1 MPINYHYNRRPKNF
15 QNRKV
20 REALPEFYTSDYPKL
35 VTFLEKFY
43 EHLDSDHATSFGNE
57 LKQVFS
63 LRDIGETT
71 QLNSIIPEIAS
82 GLPNG
87 DNFTD
92 SKYAARRLAE
102 MQRHKG
108 TRFAAEEFFRLFFQQ
123 AVEIEYPKD
132 NLFIVGQSEIGTE
145 SLKFIQNG
153 QLYQIFSILIKIGIS
168 NNVWEE
174 LYRKFMHPAGFFF
187 AGQIT
192 SDTEASAGI
201 GLMPTVILDSDI
213 GPIISSEA
221 TAFTI
226 APFVQLTGLIDSGG
240 QDIRVGLD
248 QLVSVYQSLTSAQ
261 LNKFYGSL
269 DELIGVN
276 SFKFDDSDIGDS
288 AGAARPDFS
297 LLTETMDNEMFTRYT
312 SDSTF

>member
-1 MPINYHYNRRPKNF
+1 M
-15 QNRKV
+15 
-20 REALPEFYTSDYPKL
+20 
-35 VTFLEKFY
+35 
-43 EHLDSDHATSFGNE
+43 
-57 LKQVFS
+57 
-63 LRDIGETT
+63 
-71 QLNSIIPEIAS
+71 
-82 GLPNG
+82 
-87 DNFTD
+87 
-92 SKYAARRLAE
+92 
-102 MQRHKG
+102 
-108 TRFAAEEFFRLFFQQ
+108 
-123 AVEIEYPKD
+123 
-132 NLFIVGQSEIGTE
+132 
-145 SLKFIQNG
+145 
-153 QLYQIFSILIKIGIS
+153 
-168 NNVWEE
+168 
-174 LYRKFMHPAGFFF
+174 
-187 AGQIT
+187 
-192 SDTEASAGI
+192 
-201 GLMPTVILDSDI
+201 GLMPTVILDSSI

-221 TAFTI
+221 TAFTV